1 MSPPRSDARWLSGAL
16 VLIGASLATGRARA
30 EPSDA
35 QLRAARDLF
44 TAAER
49 DEDGARWADA
59 LDKLQRVA
67 QVRLTAGVRYH
78 IALCE
83 DHLGRL
89 VLALADYS
97 AAEEQ
102 ARADGAQ
109 DVLRLVGPQLA
120 ALGPRVP
127 RLTIRL
133 LPEVSGAQVKLDGTP
148 IGRDAVGTQ
157 IPVDPGEHRA
167 EATSP
172 GRPAAAANV
181 VLHEGETTSVD
192 LRIPEPSPAASAAA
206 RSPATDL
213 ASGAESASRGESR
226 AGAILTTTVAAALA
240 GAGVAAF
247 MAADAQHSS
256 AVAACANEPSPAG
269 CDTQKNAVRA
279 WDYAAAGAW
288 LGAAAVGTV
297 AVLLWL
303 KPARGPAAS
312 VMRLVVGPGVVA
324 VGGRF

>member
-1 MSPPRSDARWLSGAL
+1 LSGAL
-16 VLIGASLATGRARA
+16 WLIGASFAAGRARA
-30 EPSDA
+30 EPNDA
-35 QLRAARDLF
+35 ELRVARDLF
-44 TAAER
+44 IAAER

-59 LDKLQRVA
+59 LDKLQRIS

-89 VLALADYS
+89 ALALADYT
-97 AAEEQ
+97 AAELQ

-109 DVLRLVGPQLA
+109 DVLQLVGPQLA

-133 LPEVSGAQVKLDGTP
+133 LTEVADAQVKLDGTS
-148 IGRDAVGTQ
+148 IGRHAVGTP

-167 EATSP
+167 EATAP
-172 GRPAAAANV
+172 NRPAAAATV
-181 VLHEGETTSVD
+181 VLHEGETTSLD
-192 LRIPEPSPAASAAA
+192 LRIAEPPSSATPAALSPASGRAAS
-206 RSPATDL
+206 
-213 ASGAESASRGESR
+213 SGAEASSRGESR
-226 AGAILTTTVAAALA
+226 AGAILTTTVAVALA

-247 MAADAQHSS
+247 LAADAQHSS
-256 AVAACANEPSPAG
+256 AVTSCANESSPAG
-269 CDTQKNAVRA
+269 CDTQKNTVRA

-288 LGAAAVGTV
+288 LGAASVGTV

-303 KPARGPAAS
+303 KLTRGQAAS
-312 VMRLVVGPGVVA
+312 GPHVLVGPGVLA